1 MTTLSTGIDALD
13 RRLGGGFSEGHTVA
27 MVTTP
32 DTPSVRI
39 LHELMRQRPTVY
51 ITTLRPRSAI
61 ESELAQLD
69 DENMDVTVRA
79 AGEVKHTNEMLHSFT
94 ESSIYSANI
103 DQRERIF
110 DEVNEIIG
118 TVENGQ
124 NVVVDPMNPLETSEN
139 KTAYVRLL
147 RSIADQLR
155 DVDGLGI
162 FHCLSFR
169 TPPRLRE
176 KTLTMVDSVWDLDM
190 NTDNDDN
197 LELQMTIPKNR
208 SGKLVFERVTLLI
221 NENDITTDRSRGI

>member
-1 MTTLSTGIDALD
+1 MTSLSTGIDALD
-13 RRLGGGFSEGHTVA
+13 RRLDGGFAEGQTVA
-27 MVTTP
+27 LVTTP

-51 ITTLRPRSAI
+51 ITTLRPSPAI

-69 DENMDVTVRA
+69 DEDIDVSVRA
-79 AGEVKHTNEMLHSFT
+79 AGEVKHRNEMLHSFT

-110 DEVNEIIG
+110 DEVNDIIG
-118 TVENGQ
+118 TVGDGQ
-124 NVVVDPMNPLETSEN
+124 NVVIDPMNPLETSESE
-139 KTAYVRLL
+139 TAYARLL

-155 DVDGLGI
+155 DVGGLGI
-162 FHCLSFR
+162 FHCLSFG
-169 TPPRLRE
+169 TPPALRE
-176 KTLTMVDSVWDLDM
+176 RTLTMVDSVWDLDM
-190 NTDNDDN
+190 STDNDDN

-208 SGKLVFERVTLLI
+208 GGKLVFERVTLLI